1 MTSADITS
9 DLPESRAIPRQWI
22 VTGGQ
27 ILLGLALLG
36 AWEWGA
42 RAFGPLFFAPPL
54 ATAQRIVEMA
64 LNGKLLTD
72 TIATLRVSALGF
84 VIGCVVGV
92 GLPFLL
98 RLSERATQAIEP
110 FIMASMGIPKYA
122 LTPWLILWFGIGD
135 RPKVIVVTLFVFY
148 IVFITVLA
156 GVRGVDQRLIS
167 MARVVGASER
177 TIDRKVIWVS
187 ILPFFFTGLK
197 VALPR
202 AVSAAIVGE
211 FLVATEGI
219 GFSIERARQLSDTTG
234 VFAGIVVAVALV
246 LLINAVVNALER
258 RALKWRPTDRDM
270 QI

>member
-1 MTSADITS
+1 MTSADIAAAHQ
-9 DLPESRAIPRQWI
+9 DAPAISRKWI
-22 VTGGQ
+22 VIGGR
-27 ILLGLALLG
+27 IVLAIGLLRL
-36 AWEWGA
+36 WEWGA
-42 RAFGPLFFAPPL
+42 RAFGPLFFAHPI
-54 ATAQRIVEMA
+54 ATAQRIVEMEA
-64 LNGKLLTD
+64 NGKLLVD

-84 VIGCVVGV
+84 VIGCVCGI

-98 RLSERATQAIEP
+98 RRSERATQAIEP

-135 RPKVIVVTLFVFY
+135 APKVVVVTLFVFY
-148 IVFITVLA
+148 IVFITVFA
-156 GVRGVDQRLIS
+156 GVRNVDQRLVN
-167 MARVVGASER
+167 MARVIGASER
-177 TIDRKVIWVS
+177 TIARKVVWIS
-187 ILPFFFTGLK
+187 LLPFFFTGRK

-246 LLINAVVNALER
+246 LAINAVVNLLER
-258 RALKWRPTDRDM
+258 RALRWRPVERDM
-270 QI
+270 QV

>member
-9 DLPESRAIPRQWI
+9 DLRESRAIPRQWI

-148 IVFITVLA
+148 IVFITVFA

-246 LLINAVVNALER
+246 LVINAIVNALER

>member
-1 MTSADITS
+1 MSSADITTEFS
-9 DLPESRAIPRQWI
+9 ESRGIPRQWI
-22 VTGGQ
+22 VLSGR
-27 ILLGLALLG
+27 ILLGLALIA
-36 AWEWGA
+36 AWEWGS
-42 RAFGPLFFAPPL
+42 RSFGPLFFAPPL

-64 LNGKLLTD
+64 ASGKLLTD

-84 VIGCVVGV
+84 VIGCACGI

-98 RLSERATQAIEP
+98 RLSERATRAIEP
-110 FIMASMGIPKYA
+110 FILASMGIPKYA

-148 IVFITVLA
+148 IVFITVFA
-156 GVRGVDQRLIS
+156 GMRNVDPRLIS

-177 TIDRKVIWVS
+177 AIARKVIWVS
-187 ILPFFFTGLK
+187 LLPFFFTGLK

-246 LLINAVVNALER
+246 LLINGIVNALER

-270 QI
+270 QV

>member
-1 MTSADITS
+1 
-9 DLPESRAIPRQWI
+9 
-22 VTGGQ
+22 
-27 ILLGLALLG
+27 
-36 AWEWGA
+36 
-42 RAFGPLFFAPPL
+42 
-54 ATAQRIVEMA
+54 MA
-64 LNGKLLTD
+64 MNGKLLTD
-72 TIATLRVSALGF
+72 TVATLRVSALGF
-84 VIGCVVGV
+84 VIGCVCGI

-148 IVFITVLA
+148 IVFITVFA

-177 TIDRKVIWVS
+177 AIARKVIWVS
-187 ILPFFFTGLK
+187 LLPFFFTGLK
-197 VALPR
+197 VAMPR

-246 LLINAVVNALER
+246 LLINAIVNALER